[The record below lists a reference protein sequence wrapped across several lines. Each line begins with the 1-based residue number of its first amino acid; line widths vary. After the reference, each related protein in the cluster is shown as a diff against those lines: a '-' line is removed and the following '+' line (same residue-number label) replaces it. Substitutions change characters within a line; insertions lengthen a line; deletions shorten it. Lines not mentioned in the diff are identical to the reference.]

1 MIFPTNSKMIK
12 NCTFKVKAKKFF
24 FYIFKELKEIKS
36 RKRNLNLNY
45 ESSELDSET
54 SKKLE
59 NLQDQIFAKGFSET
73 QMSEI
78 LRTQR
83 EIIERDQEL
92 ETVLVSIVEL
102 QELFKEV
109 SDAVI
114 EQGTLLDRID
124 NNIDN
129 TKENVQQAVGH
140 LEVNL
145 FL

>member
-1 MIFPTNSKMIK
+1 
-12 NCTFKVKAKKFF
+12 
-24 FYIFKELKEIKS
+24 
-36 RKRNLNLNY
+36 LNY
-45 ESSELDSET
+45 ESSQLDSET

-124 NNIDN
+124 NNIER
-129 TKENVQQAVGH
+129 TQENVQQAVGH

-145 FL
+145 IFFLNEFL